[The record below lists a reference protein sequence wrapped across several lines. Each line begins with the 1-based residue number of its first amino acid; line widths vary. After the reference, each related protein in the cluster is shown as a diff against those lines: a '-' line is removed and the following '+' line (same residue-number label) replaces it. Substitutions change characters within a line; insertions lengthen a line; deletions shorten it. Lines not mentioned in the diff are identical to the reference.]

1 MRYIMKKR
9 KVKPILVIAAL
20 ALTMNFAACAQKNQ
34 YYNVD
39 EPYDFPVTSYDEEW
53 DEFETKVEA
62 ELSCQ
67 IPEEILKEM
76 TTEALLET
84 VLNYPFLIDY
94 VAYDRYYDAAE
105 KFMRTFNG
113 FEELLSRDDLTAV
126 LLKAYGESALQ
137 KDADA
142 GIADEE
148 YTDSQDPE
156 PYLKD
161 YWRIPY
167 LEFLIA
173 YDHVANDNYTEDE
186 ETMLE
191 ALLSEKN
198 SEREKSG
205 LYSENSNIYEQFMMQ
220 LYPDGQPHN

>member
-1 MRYIMKKR
+1 MKK
-9 KVKPILVIAAL
+9 KATLILLATAL

-34 YYNVD
+34 SYNVD
-39 EPYDFPVTSYDEEW
+39 EPYDFPVTPYDEEW
-53 DEFETKVEA
+53 AEFETKVEA

-126 LLKAYGESALQ
+126 LLKTYGESSLQ
-137 KDADA
+137 KGAA
-142 GIADEE
+142 TGIADTE
-148 YTDSQDPE
+148 YTDSQDQE
-156 PYLKD
+156 SYLKD
-161 YWRIPY
+161 YWRVPH
-167 LEFLIA
+167 LEFLMA
-173 YDHVANDNYTEDE
+173 YDHVANDGYTEDE
-186 ETMLE
+186 ETTLE
-191 ALLSEKN
+191 TLISEKN
-198 SEREKSG
+198 SEREKSV